1 MRYLVTIILSLSLFC
16 TTDLFGQFTP
26 AAVVVSKERT
36 VRDGI
41 EFYVHKVVK
50 DQTIFSISK
59 AYGISAI
66 TIINDNPVLKSG
78 LKEGETI
85 YIRTSENRTSEP
97 TGHKETAQHDFK
109 KHIVRWYETIESI
122 AKKYNISVEDIIKAN
137 SLTDRIVKTRQ
148 ELRIPAQA
156 DMTIQDE
163 NIIVEPVTKPTTEPK
178 NEIRKLAETET
189 ENVLPTRSERK
200 QTYDVSLILP
210 IGSNNTEATQ
220 DGNNNYLD
228 FYQGFLLAAQELKTE
243 GMNATIKVF
252 DLSDFQSSNLL
263 AQSGRLDGSD
273 LIIGPVF
280 MNDVEP
286 ILNYASERNIP
297 LVSPMDPKT
306 EALAENHPGF
316 FQASSSPYSQQI
328 ALLQNLTPRN
338 HVTLI
343 FESSNA
349 DKELVN
355 MTKEILNNKH
365 IQYNLL
371 TYNLLSGRSVG
382 PQMAEKLSKE
392 NMNDVIVVSNSE
404 GFVSDVLR
412 NLNLLNTRNNYQI
425 TLYGT
430 NRWRSFESIDINYF
444 HSMNL
449 HISLQYYI
457 DYSDENVK
465 KFLAR
470 YRALYGSE
478 PTPYS
483 FQAYDIAYYFMGA
496 LNTMGTNF
504 SRKIDRY
511 QRNLLQ
517 TDMIFERNGNNN
529 GFINNASRLIIYNP
543 DFSINISRLNR

>member
-26 AAVVVSKERT
+26 AAVVVSKEKT
-36 VRDGI
+36 ERDGI
-41 EFYVHKVVK
+41 EFYIHKVVK

-85 YIRTSENRTSEP
+85 YIRTSELKVRNEVAKP
-97 TGHKETAQHDFK
+97 DFK
-109 KHIVRWYETIESI
+109 KHIVRWYETLESI
-122 AKKYNISVEDIIKAN
+122 ARKYNVSEEDIIKIN
-137 SLTDRIVKTRQ
+137 SLNNRTIRTRQ
-148 ELRIPAQA
+148 ELMIPVPANVV
-156 DMTIQDE
+156 IEEE
-163 NIIVEPVTKPTTEPK
+163 NIVTEPVARTVTESG
-178 NEIRKLAETET
+178 NEIKKETERVPD
-189 ENVLPTRSERK
+189 NVMPVRSERK
-200 QTYDVSLILP
+200 HTYEVSLILP
-210 IGSNNTEATQ
+210 IGSNNTDTPQ

-228 FYQGFLLAAQELKTE
+228 FYQGFLLAAQELKSE
-243 GMNATIKVF
+243 GMNANIKVF
-252 DLSDFQSSNLL
+252 DLSDFKNSSLL

-273 LIIGPVF
+273 IIIGPVF
-280 MNDVEP
+280 MNEVEP

-306 EALAENHPGF
+306 DALAENHPDF
-316 FQASSSPYSQQI
+316 FQASSSPYSQQL
-328 ALLQNLTPRN
+328 ALLKNLTPRN

-349 DKELVN
+349 DQDLVD
-355 MTKEILNNKH
+355 MTKEILNNKR
-365 IQYNLL
+365 IQYNSLS
-371 TYNLLSGRSVG
+371 YNLLSGRSVG

-430 NRWRSFESIDINYF
+430 NRWRSFESVDINYF

-449 HISLQYYI
+449 HISLQYYV

-470 YRALYGSE
+470 YRALYGTE

-496 LNTMGTNF
+496 LNTLGTNF
-504 SRKIDRY
+504 SRKLERY

-517 TDMIFERNGNNN
+517 TDMVFERSGSNN
-529 GFINNASRLIIYNP
+529 GFINKASRLIIYNP
-543 DFSINISRLNR
+543 DYSINISRHSR

>member
-1 MRYLVTIILSLSLFC
+1 MRYLVTIIFSLSLFC
-16 TTDLFGQFTP
+16 SSELFGQFTP

-41 EFYVHKVVK
+41 EFYVHKAEK
-50 DQTIFSISK
+50 NQTLFSISK
-59 AYGISAI
+59 SYGISAI

-85 YIRTSENRTSEP
+85 YIRTSDP
-97 TGHKETAQHDFK
+97 KVQKETTKQGYK

-122 AKKYNISVEDIIKAN
+122 AKKYNVSVEDIINAN
-137 SLTDRIVKTRQ
+137 SLNDRILKTRQ
-148 ELRIPAQA
+148 KLLIPVEA
-156 DMTIQDE
+156 DMAIQDE
-163 NIIVEPVTKPTTEPK
+163 NIIVEPVTKTATESV
-178 NEIRKLAETET
+178 NEIRKMADTET
-189 ENVLPTRSERK
+189 ENVVPARSERK

-210 IGSNNTEATQ
+210 IGSNNTEAPQ

-228 FYQGFLLAAQELKTE
+228 FYQGFLLAAQELKAE
-243 GMNATIKVF
+243 GMNASIKVF
-252 DLSDFQSSNLL
+252 DLSDFQSGSIL

-273 LIIGPVF
+273 IIIGPVF
-280 MNDVEP
+280 MNEVEP
-286 ILNYASERNIP
+286 ILNYASERSIP

-306 EALAENHPGF
+306 EALAKNHPDF
-316 FQASSSPYSQQI
+316 FQASSSPYSQQL
-328 ALLQNLTPRN
+328 ALLRNLTPRN
-338 HVTLI
+338 YVTII
-343 FESSNA
+343 FESSDS
-349 DKELVN
+349 DKELVD

-365 IQYNLL
+365 IQYNSLS
-371 TYNLLSGRSVG
+371 YNLLSGRSVG
-382 PQMAEKLSKE
+382 PLMAEKLSLE

-404 GFVSDVLR
+404 AFVSDVLR
-412 NLNLLNTRNNYQI
+412 NLNLLNTRSNYQI

-430 NRWRSFESIDINYF
+430 HRWRSFESIDINYF

-449 HISLQYYI
+449 HISLQYYV

-483 FQAYDIAYYFMGA
+483 FQAYDIAYYFLGA
-496 LNTMGTNF
+496 LNTLGTNF

-511 QRNLLQ
+511 RRNLLQ
-517 TDMIFERNGNNN
+517 TDMIFERIGSNN

-543 DFSINISRLNR
+543 DYSINISHLSR